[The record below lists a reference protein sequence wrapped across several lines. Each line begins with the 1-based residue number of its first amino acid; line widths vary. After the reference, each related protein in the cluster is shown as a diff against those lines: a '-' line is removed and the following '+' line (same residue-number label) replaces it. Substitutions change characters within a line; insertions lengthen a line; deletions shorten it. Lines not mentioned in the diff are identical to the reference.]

1 MCACSSMALSPVAI
15 TGQLWVAVCFRAV
28 DPGPIALHCHI
39 NAHLATGMVIGGFQ
53 VLLEGP
59 EKLTSNYV
67 PSYYLTKNNTMS
79 SQTQSY
85 LRSIPYLIVQGEYVP
100 NNVTYKYS
108 HLEAVDWSL
117 PGPTSLV
124 LRKGCNGQVRTFSAA
139 MAHQIKLLLQLF
151 KTAWLLRAAPNYYT
165 LYRKSNLLRSH
176 CRWVPGQRTL
186 TALPLR
192 GASCL
197 TSLGLPGASAGLR
210 LGAPDPHPVHM
221 CTRLP
226 RPIWHL
232 AIEYI
237 LPSLT
242 TARAPEPTSQGNYGQ
257 IIYDKWRA
265 ATTGTEDSRHKC
277 NSGKTKDLLSINRL
291 IWPNAR
297 PVCYADNIERLGS
310 NKPTT
315 ISSNLQMRH
324 PCFCHFGIGFL
335 LIAFSGASGILS
347 RGKLLAVCARSCCDG
362 KIPEVLH
369 LTKGWCNAAHR
380 QMRSFVFFKQRRDRH
395 CGRERPVRQ
404 RLELEPDREGYARLP
419 EWCCAR
425 VRPRWPDDE
434 EGSVNDEDDGTG
446 VVSISLREM
455 IYGRIGCGITTT
467 TNWFRPGVDGA
478 DYATIGPEAQTRVD
492 HLVPRADFILVLD
505 TRLTDRLP
513 LNCLSY
519 SSYPSYTLRTH
530 NATASRALKNAPTR
544 LDPAFPVRLPLCVA
558 DQLRLVLSCADLVF
572 ALTHLLLSP
581 LIVML
586 RPPFPR
592 FFYNTQTTPTTN
604 EPSLNNNTYVFV
616 QPAPSTNALGLER
629 SNSPHSVDGSTAI
642 RTRNQNRKRRG
653 TENSLPVTLD
663 ALEVHADLRKESDKE
678 QEPAPDKQQSEPVK
692 DLPAPVSEP
701 TTPTVAV
708 TPVRKEPKTPAQ
720 PKMEPAPDYQV
731 PFPQVQDPTSRAK
744 REWHMAWHESS
755 RPDEFGTRVWLG
767 LSAWMGGHVLM
778 NRTRPPCPERSF
790 GLVILTRPGCI
801 TRGSKT
807 GPFHPLN
814 RDVLLTFTFV
824 NYRLFRKHACCFGRL
839 FCCAR
844 PGTSTQ
850 TCPLVLTCSIIRTR
864 PRLVRTWTLKLHPLS
879 NAITRLDYIKP
890 HLHHLRD
897 QAALRSPT
905 LSAHSNTSGSHTTA
919 PTSAS
924 TANTSAGALTIPG
937 AYDSGSASGGS
948 GLETT
953 PTRET
958 VAKAKRGSAGSVS
971 GNSTSAGGGSKNSNP
986 SSQAGFYSQ
995 QQLAQHLPPNPSP
1008 IHQPYRA
1015 TPPPPSTGSP
1025 QIQSIR
1031 PAQGGSSPSQP
1042 PRQAYAPPPPPPAMG
1057 SGSTSS
1063 SIDSFETPSLQ
1074 TARSYPNTV
1083 TTTNSPPTLPDSP
1096 SPPELQSPPYVPQL
1110 IGAGP
1115 TAPTLSTVV
1124 NLIQAQP
1131 VPISPVHPRPQHRTP
1146 ASVLGPTKMQESW
1159 TAAVPLDDPID
1170 EMPDRNH
1177 LRSPRDGAAAL
1188 RGHRGTGGGSIDF
1201 KENNPTAAW
1210 AQQQQQQQQQQ
1221 QPERQGSI
1229 RRPKVVTQTSTS
1241 SVPQSHPQPPMT
1253 RNATMPIT
1261 TRYETLSPPPI
1272 HQQHGGLHLDLHDN
1286 QSKAV
1291 PEKPQPAPAPPRI
1304 QTGRGPSPSPNL
1316 RGRQPAP
1323 PAPAPAANTPP
1334 YSYDD
1339 PYRSRSGSHASSFA
1353 QQQQQPPRAPPPVQ
1367 QPQWGARAPGTGI
1380 VPFNEDLDHDEHE
1393 HEPIPPMHQQQRP
1406 VDQAVMDW
1414 ANHTQ
1419 SQHPLSHP
1427 NQPPVQAAP
1436 APASA
1441 RGRSR
1446 SRGRGDQAQVQ
1457 PPPMDPATAFQQ
1469 QHQPQPQQ
1477 QHRSPEV
1484 NGRAGGRSPLPAPSA
1499 GHGSGSGSSEAED
1512 LKTPRSPSVPLPGD
1526 GGGYGQRGFG
1536 GYSNFSVGPPTVN
1549 HIHTQDMGYPN
1560 GQGQMYPSMGFAQS
1574 QYALQQ
1580 MGAGHQG
1587 MGMHQMNGRQ
1597 MNGRD
1602 PHHQQYNY
1610 GYPQDLSSSASGSFL
1625 DGWNQ
1630 YPNHIRP
1637 SAPVPPTPSTGSGPS
1652 VVSGDIRNG
1661 QPGHMTRAQ
1670 TVMYNHHQ
1678 QQVYQQPYN
1687 YAQQYAMDPY
1697 RAPSVVSSFMAS
1709 PFSHNPFLPPV
1720 EPQSTQSSPSHQPV
1734 GLPYGGKRFGGPRM
1748 GTKGSR
1754 RRRMM
1759 EEYRPESTVPND
1771 TASEAETEAKRVPEA
1786 ETEFE
1791 TETEMEEVW
1800 LEESDDDEL
1809 ENEFHPTYFVNPAK
1823 RKRRFEQKWEQMVKL
1838 VSDK

>member
-1 MCACSSMALSPVAI
+1 
-15 TGQLWVAVCFRAV
+15 
-28 DPGPIALHCHI
+28 
-39 NAHLATGMVIGGFQ
+39 
-53 VLLEGP
+53 
-59 EKLTSNYV
+59 
-67 PSYYLTKNNTMS
+67 
-79 SQTQSY
+79 
-85 LRSIPYLIVQGEYVP
+85 
-100 NNVTYKYS
+100 
-108 HLEAVDWSL
+108 
-117 PGPTSLV
+117 
-124 LRKGCNGQVRTFSAA
+124 
-139 MAHQIKLLLQLF
+139 
-151 KTAWLLRAAPNYYT
+151 
-165 LYRKSNLLRSH
+165 
-176 CRWVPGQRTL
+176 
-186 TALPLR
+186 
-192 GASCL
+192 
-197 TSLGLPGASAGLR
+197 
-210 LGAPDPHPVHM
+210 
-221 CTRLP
+221 
-226 RPIWHL
+226 
-232 AIEYI
+232 
-237 LPSLT
+237 
-242 TARAPEPTSQGNYGQ
+242 
-257 IIYDKWRA
+257 
-265 ATTGTEDSRHKC
+265 
-277 NSGKTKDLLSINRL
+277 
-291 IWPNAR
+291 
-297 PVCYADNIERLGS
+297 
-310 NKPTT
+310 
-315 ISSNLQMRH
+315 
-324 PCFCHFGIGFL
+324 
-335 LIAFSGASGILS
+335 
-347 RGKLLAVCARSCCDG
+347 
-362 KIPEVLH
+362 
-369 LTKGWCNAAHR
+369 
-380 QMRSFVFFKQRRDRH
+380 
-395 CGRERPVRQ
+395 
-404 RLELEPDREGYARLP
+404 
-419 EWCCAR
+419 
-425 VRPRWPDDE
+425 
-434 EGSVNDEDDGTG
+434 
-446 VVSISLREM
+446 
-455 IYGRIGCGITTT
+455 
-467 TNWFRPGVDGA
+467 
-478 DYATIGPEAQTRVD
+478 
-492 HLVPRADFILVLD
+492 
-505 TRLTDRLP
+505 
-513 LNCLSY
+513 
-519 SSYPSYTLRTH
+519 
-530 NATASRALKNAPTR
+530 
-544 LDPAFPVRLPLCVA
+544 
-558 DQLRLVLSCADLVF
+558 
-572 ALTHLLLSP
+572 
-581 LIVML
+581 ML

-744 REWHMAWHESS
+744 RSGDWE
-755 RPDEFGTRVWLG
+755 
-767 LSAWMGGHVLM
+767 
-778 NRTRPPCPERSF
+778 
-790 GLVILTRPGCI
+790 
-801 TRGSKT
+801 
-807 GPFHPLN
+807 
-814 RDVLLTFTFV
+814 
-824 NYRLFRKHACCFGRL
+824 
-839 FCCAR
+839 
-844 PGTSTQ
+844 
-850 TCPLVLTCSIIRTR
+850 
-864 PRLVRTWTLKLHPLS
+864 
-879 NAITRLDYIKP
+879 
-890 HLHHLRD
+890 RD

-958 VAKAKRGSAGSVS
+958 VAKAKRGSAGRA
-971 GNSTSAGGGSKNSNP
+971 STRSNNCATFASKP
-986 SSQAGFYSQ
+986 IPD
-995 QQLAQHLPPNPSP
+995 PPTVPRDAS
-1008 IHQPYRA
+1008 
-1015 TPPPPSTGSP
+1015 PPSTGSP

-1063 SIDSFETPSLQ
+1063 SMIVLRRP
-1074 TARSYPNTV
+1074 RSRLRAHILTR
-1083 TTTNSPPTLPDSP
+1083 
-1096 SPPELQSPPYVPQL
+1096 PPYVPQL

-1201 KENNPTAAW
+1201 KEKPYCCMGTAA
-1210 AQQQQQQQQQQ
+1210 AAATAATTT
-1221 QPERQGSI
+1221 RKAG
-1229 RRPKVVTQTSTS
+1229 
-1241 SVPQSHPQPPMT
+1241 VPQSHPQPPMT

-1286 QSKAV
+1286 QAKAV

-1353 QQQQQPPRAPPPVQ
+1353 QQQQQPPRAPPPVNNLS
-1367 QPQWGARAPGTGI
+1367 GVRAHPELVLFRLTKI
-1380 VPFNEDLDHDEHE
+1380 STTMNTSTSLF
-1393 HEPIPPMHQQQRP
+1393 RP
-1406 VDQAVMDW
+1406 CTS
-1414 ANHTQ
+1414 N
-1419 SQHPLSHP
+1419 
-1427 NQPPVQAAP
+1427 
-1436 APASA
+1436 SA
-1441 RGRSR
+1441 RWTKPLWTGRITLRASTHFLIR
-1446 SRGRGDQAQVQ
+1446 INLLPGHQAQVQ

-1670 TVMYNHHQ
+1670 TVMYK
-1678 QQVYQQPYN
+1678 
-1687 YAQQYAMDPY
+1687 
-1697 RAPSVVSSFMAS
+1697 PSSAAGVSTTPTTTPNNMLWIRTVPRRF
-1709 PFSHNPFLPPV
+1709 
-1720 EPQSTQSSPSHQPV
+1720 TQSSPSHQPV

-1759 EEYRPESTVPND
+1759 EEYRPEST
-1771 TASEAETEAKRVPEA
+1771 A

-1838 VSDK
+1838 FREIDRETDATMILAAAPPDQHQTHLLLSRSILRDTNFSHIAQEARSVFSDITVARRHQRSETLRRARQERQRKKASDERLSAVAHLTLATQGGADNVGSGSDETSVPTQQTDQDLRMALDAARVSLQEMRRVYDEMETRHREESNRRKEESLTLEKLLTSILSSKAVQPSSS